1 MALSHDILFLFRQ
14 FQSRLVR
21 SKLAMARIMGNKGL
35 EKELRSKSLGGLHTD
50 VVAEEDYGFLTKL
63 EHRPCTANQY
73 IPQNREISHGQENLN
88 AKRQTSKETNASFPD
103 KSVNEHV
110 RPRNLLRASTTLGA
124 TTLGSKKTLDTKT
137 PPQALQK
144 MYTDIDKPPKR
155 NIMKKLGAD
164 NEEVLILETNA
175 NSEKGMQKQR
185 PKTVT
190 IVTESPEVSPLPS
203 PRQYSRRASKAAD
216 FFEEDK
222 KIDMVELRLKAA
234 RSLDYTDR
242 VQQFCEELEEMGS
255 GEPHVDYYSLR
266 LQASLGQEPAKRDLC
281 LRGSSEDEDNRE
293 VGNVHVRSLTLPKLD
308 LKFNDEE

>member
-1 MALSHDILFLFRQ
+1 
-14 FQSRLVR
+14 
-21 SKLAMARIMGNKGL
+21 MARIMGNKGL

-88 AKRQTSKETNASFPD
+88 TKRQTSKETNAPFPD
-103 KSVNEHV
+103 KSVKEHV
-110 RPRNLLRASTTLGA
+110 QPRNLLRASTTLGA

-144 MYTDIDKPPKR
+144 MYTDIDEQPKR

-164 NEEVLILETNA
+164 HKEVQKLETNA

-242 VQQFCEELEEMGS
+242 VQQFCDELEEMGS

-266 LQASLGQEPAKRDLC
+266 LQASLGQEPAKKDLS
-281 LRGSSEDEDNRE
+281 LPGSSEDADNRE
-293 VGNVHVRSLTLPKLD
+293 VGNVQVRSLTLPKLD
-308 LKFNDEE
+308 LKFNTEE